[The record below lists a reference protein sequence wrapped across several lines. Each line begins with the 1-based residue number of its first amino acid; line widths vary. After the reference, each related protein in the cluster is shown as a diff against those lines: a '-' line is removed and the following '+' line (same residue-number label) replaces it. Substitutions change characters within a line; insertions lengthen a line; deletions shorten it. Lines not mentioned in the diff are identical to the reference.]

1 MHSEL
6 TFKKDLHLNLFKVE
20 HVYTQ
25 ELLWI
30 IIDFIFCVIYTL
42 NREDLYSKSYRKLE
56 QLPKG
61 FLEHVIWLREIG

>member
-30 IIDFIFCVIYTL
+30 IIDFISLCHIHT
-42 NREDLYSKSYRKLE
+42 E
-56 QLPKG
+56 QRR
-61 FLEHVIWLREIG
+61 FI